1 MSSAVADV
9 PYRGVVEDVD
19 GDATDIRDLLGLLLD
34 EWRSIAAITAGV
46 SLAAAGYAL
55 TATPVFETNA
65 LVQVEQQ
72 QSALG
77 GLEELSTIL
86 SGELPTEAELEI
98 IRSRLVLGQAIEQL
112 DLAVEIEPKRFPVI
126 GAAVARRYDGDGVAD
141 PWFGLDRY
149 AWGGERLAIDRL
161 DVSPALEGRPL
172 TLVAGDGGAY
182 TLLDEDGE
190 PILTGREGEAA
201 DGPGV
206 SMFVTELMAR
216 PGTEF
221 IVTRHDELATL
232 ERLRARF
239 SVAERGRQS
248 GILELRLQGT
258 NPDRIAATLSA
269 IANTYLRQNVER
281 RSEEAAQTL
290 EFLNEQ
296 LPELRAELD
305 SAEHALNRFRVEKG
319 SIDLTLETQGL
330 LEQLTDME
338 RQLSELELQRV
349 ERAQRFTPQHPSMMA
364 LAQQQA
370 ALERTRAE
378 LERQI
383 RELPQAEQDALRLMR
398 DVGVANELYTL
409 LLNRA
414 QELRVVR
421 AGTIGNVRIIDNAF
435 VPRAPVKPRKGLVV
449 GLGLVLGGMLGVF
462 TVFVRR
468 MLSSGIRDP
477 KVLERHFGMP
487 VYAIVPRS
495 ETAFAESRKQS
506 TTLPLIS
513 LRDPH
518 DPAVEGLRS
527 LRTSMSFL
535 LQETSGSVLTIGG
548 PAPEVGK
555 SFVSANLGALLAQIG
570 RRTLVV
576 DADLRR
582 GHLHKAFN
590 LERAPGLVEL
600 ISGEHSIDD
609 AVKATELDNLFVL
622 TSGRVPPNPAELLV
636 SKRFETLLDELAA
649 RHDVVVL
656 DAPPLLAA
664 SEAANLARLAG
675 INLIVV
681 RSGHQSRRE
690 IELTV
695 DRLAQAGAPPRG
707 FIFNDLVV
715 GSRQYAYAGY
725 RYYRYERRSEA

>member
-1 MSSAVADV
+1 DWSSDV
-9 PYRGVVEDVD
+9 CSS
-19 GDATDIRDLLGLLLD
+19 DL
-34 EWRSIAAITAGV
+34 
-46 SLAAAGYAL
+46 
-55 TATPVFETNA
+55 
-65 LVQVEQQ
+65 
-72 QSALG
+72 
-77 GLEELSTIL
+77 
-86 SGELPTEAELEI
+86 
-98 IRSRLVLGQAIEQL
+98 
-112 DLAVEIEPKRFPVI
+112 
-126 GAAVARRYDGDGVAD
+126 
-141 PWFGLDRY
+141 
-149 AWGGERLAIDRL
+149 
-161 DVSPALEGRPL
+161 
-172 TLVAGDGGAY
+172 
-182 TLLDEDGE
+182 
-190 PILTGREGEAA
+190 
-201 DGPGV
+201 
-206 SMFVTELMAR
+206 
-216 PGTEF
+216 
-221 IVTRHDELATL
+221 
-232 ERLRARF
+232 
-239 SVAERGRQS
+239 
-248 GILELRLQGT
+248 
-258 NPDRIAATLSA
+258 
-269 IANTYLRQNVER
+269 
-281 RSEEAAQTL
+281 
-290 EFLNEQ
+290 
-296 LPELRAELD
+296 
-305 SAEHALNRFRVEKG
+305 
-319 SIDLTLETQGL
+319 
-330 LEQLTDME
+330 
-338 RQLSELELQRV
+338 
-349 ERAQRFTPQHPSMMA
+349 
-364 LAQQQA
+364 
-370 ALERTRAE
+370 
-378 LERQI
+378 
-383 RELPQAEQDALRLMR
+383 
-398 DVGVANELYTL
+398 
-409 LLNRA
+409 
-414 QELRVVR
+414 
-421 AGTIGNVRIIDNAF
+421 
-435 VPRAPVKPRKGLVV
+435 
-449 GLGLVLGGMLGVF
+449 
-462 TVFVRR
+462 
-468 MLSSGIRDP
+468 
-477 KVLERHFGMP
+477 LERHFGMP

-600 ISGEHSIDD
+600 ISGEHSLDD

-715 GSRQYAYAGY
+715 GSRQHAYAGY